1 MPKSEVTKK
10 YQKKYWTTFA
20 ISSIL
25 WLGTCLF
32 LILYGF
38 IVAWK
43 GDGSSE
49 SNAVVDAIR
58 ATYSALLISIIAGI
72 AIFIFIKEKIR
83 NTIWMANLVISV
95 VLFGSTGMWVVLSL
109 WALDEFLIV
118 PLKNHYREKISIN
131 KEIDKRL

>member
-58 ATYSALLISIIAGI
+58 ATYSALLISIIAAI

>member
-43 GDGSSE
+43 GDASSE

-58 ATYSALLISIIAGI
+58 ATYSALLISIIAAI

-118 PLKNHYREKISIN
+118 PLKNHSREKISVN